1 MHNPGKTFRE
11 LLRTEPYLFTGGVY
25 SPLDAQIAERVGMK
39 SIYLSGYSMA
49 LANGW
54 PDMGFLTQ
62 TEVAR
67 IGAHGRQRRGDS
79 RSSPMPTT
87 AMATRSRPS
96 APCRST
102 CAERRGRFHIED
114 QVFPKRCGHIA
125 GKTII
130 PLDQAVGKYRAAI
143 DTRDRLNP
151 DFVIIARTDAFG
163 AVGGSLEETIRRGR
177 AYADAGVD
185 LVWPEL
191 SSARREPAVAFAKAM
206 RESHPNTPLAFNYS
220 SSFKW
225 HKDPNPFTFAEL
237 GELNY
242 KFIFITLFAAH
253 AGMYAVWN
261 AMEELVK
268 DQEQAQWRLEKT
280 KVGHPTESHHVMARV
295 SAVPGAGEALHPG
308 ERRAHQGFGGVR
320 RQADALRV
328 GPRPARRDRLG
339 HGPRPVD
346 PIDSQTGRR
355 RPPRALPVDLR
366 DAGPIDRFAGGLD
379 VLHVHVGILGPHGAV
394 RPPRHAAHHP
404 PVRQSLVH
412 EGEDGLAVNRGGRSS
427 SIPRRTR

>member
-1 MHNPGKTFRE
+1 MSICDNPGQTFRE

-67 IGAHGRQRRGDS
+67 IGAMVASAVEIPVIADADDGYGNALSTIRTVQEYV
-79 RSSPMPTT
+79 RSGV
-87 AMATRSRPS
+87 A
-96 APCRST
+96 
-102 CAERRGRFHIED
+102 GIHIED

-143 DTRDRLNP
+143 DTRNRLNP
-151 DFVIIARTDAFG
+151 DFVIIARTDAYG
-163 AVGGSLEETIRRGR
+163 AVGGSLEEAIRRGR

-191 SSARREPAVAFAKAM
+191 SSADREPAIAFAKAM
-206 RESHPNTPLAFNYS
+206 RESHPNLRLAFNYS

-237 GELNY
+237 GELGY
-242 KFIFITLFAAH
+242 RFIFITLFAAH

-295 SAVPGAGEALHPG
+295 SHFQELEKRYIPGSDERIKGSAGY
-308 ERRAHQGFGGVR
+308 
-320 RQADALRV
+320 D
-328 GPRPARRDRLG
+328 D
-339 HGPRPVD
+339 
-346 PIDSQTGRR
+346 
-355 RPPRALPVDLR
+355 
-366 DAGPIDRFAGGLD
+366 
-379 VLHVHVGILGPHGAV
+379 
-394 RPPRHAAHHP
+394 
-404 PVRQSLVH
+404 
-412 EGEDGLAVNRGGRSS
+412 NRMH
-427 SIPRRTR
+427 

>member
-1 MHNPGKTFRE
+1 MPSPGRTFRD

-25 SPLDAQIAERVGMK
+25 SPLDAQIAQRVGLK

-67 IGAHGRQRRGDS
+67 IGALVASAVDIPVIADADDGYGNALSTIRTVQEYV
-79 RSSPMPTT
+79 RSGV
-87 AMATRSRPS
+87 A
-96 APCRST
+96 
-102 CAERRGRFHIED
+102 GIHIED

-125 GKTII
+125 GKTIVSEA
-130 PLDQAVGKYRAAI
+130 QAVGKYRAAVE
-143 DTRDRLNP
+143 TRDRLNP
-151 DFVIIARTDAFG
+151 DFVIIARTDAYG
-163 AVGGSLEETIRRGR
+163 AVGGSLDEAIRRGR

-191 SSARREPAVAFAKAM
+191 SSPDREPAVAFARAM
-206 RESHPNTPLAFNYS
+206 RQSHPSTPLAFNYS

-237 GELNY
+237 GELGY

-295 SAVPGAGEALHPG
+295 SHFQELEKRYIPGSDERIKGSAGFDEKRMH
-308 ERRAHQGFGGVR
+308 
-320 RQADALRV
+320 
-328 GPRPARRDRLG
+328 
-339 HGPRPVD
+339 
-346 PIDSQTGRR
+346 
-355 RPPRALPVDLR
+355 
-366 DAGPIDRFAGGLD
+366 
-379 VLHVHVGILGPHGAV
+379 
-394 RPPRHAAHHP
+394 
-404 PVRQSLVH
+404 
-412 EGEDGLAVNRGGRSS
+412 
-427 SIPRRTR
+427 

>member
-1 MHNPGKTFRE
+1 MQNTGKVFRE

-67 IGAHGRQRRGDS
+67 IAAMVAAAVEIPIIADADDGYGNALSTIRTVQEFV
-79 RSSPMPTT
+79 RSGV
-87 AMATRSRPS
+87 AG
-96 APCRST
+96 C
-102 CAERRGRFHIED
+102 HIED

-130 PLDQAVGKYRAAI
+130 PLEQAVGKYRAAI
-143 DTRDRLNP
+143 DTRNRLNP
-151 DFVIIARTDAFG
+151 DFVIVARTDAFG
-163 AVGGSLEETIRRGR
+163 AVGGSLDEAIRRGR

-191 SSARREPAVAFAKAM
+191 SSAEREPAVAFARAM
-206 RESHPNTPLAFNYS
+206 RESHPHVPLAFNYS

-237 GELNY
+237 GELGY

-295 SAVPGAGEALHPG
+295 NDFQELEKKYIPGSDERIKGSA
-308 ERRAHQGFGGVR
+308 GF
-320 RQADALRV
+320 D
-328 GPRPARRDRLG
+328 
-339 HGPRPVD
+339 
-346 PIDSQTGRR
+346 DSRM
-355 RPPRALPVDLR
+355 
-366 DAGPIDRFAGGLD
+366 
-379 VLHVHVGILGPHGAV
+379 H
-394 RPPRHAAHHP
+394 
-404 PVRQSLVH
+404 
-412 EGEDGLAVNRGGRSS
+412 
-427 SIPRRTR
+427 

>member
-1 MHNPGKTFRE
+1 MDNPGQTFRE

-67 IGAHGRQRRGDS
+67 IGAMVASAVEIPVIADADDGYGNALSTIRTVQEYV
-79 RSSPMPTT
+79 RSGV
-87 AMATRSRPS
+87 A
-96 APCRST
+96 
-102 CAERRGRFHIED
+102 GIHIED

-143 DTRDRLNP
+143 DTRNRLNP
-151 DFVIIARTDAFG
+151 DFVIIARTDAYG
-163 AVGGSLEETIRRGR
+163 AVGGSLEEAIRRGR

-191 SSARREPAVAFAKAM
+191 SSADREPAVAFAKAM
-206 RESHPNTPLAFNYS
+206 RESHPNLRLAFNYS

-237 GELNY
+237 GELGY
-242 KFIFITLFAAH
+242 RFIFITLFAAH

-295 SAVPGAGEALHPG
+295 SHFQELEKRYIPGSDERIKGSAGYDD
-308 ERRAHQGFGGVR
+308 RRMH
-320 RQADALRV
+320 
-328 GPRPARRDRLG
+328 
-339 HGPRPVD
+339 
-346 PIDSQTGRR
+346 
-355 RPPRALPVDLR
+355 
-366 DAGPIDRFAGGLD
+366 
-379 VLHVHVGILGPHGAV
+379 
-394 RPPRHAAHHP
+394 
-404 PVRQSLVH
+404 
-412 EGEDGLAVNRGGRSS
+412 
-427 SIPRRTR
+427 

>member
-1 MHNPGKTFRE
+1 MRNPGKAFRD

-25 SPLDAQIAERVGMK
+25 SPLDAQIAERVGLT
-39 SIYLSGYSMA
+39 SVYLSGYSMA

-67 IGAHGRQRRGDS
+67 IAAMVAAAVEIPIIADADDGYGNALSTIRTVQEFV
-79 RSSPMPTT
+79 RSGV
-87 AMATRSRPS
+87 AG
-96 APCRST
+96 C
-102 CAERRGRFHIED
+102 HVED

-125 GKTII
+125 GKTIV
-130 PLDQAVGKYRAAI
+130 PLEQAVGKYRAAV

-163 AVGGSLEETIRRGR
+163 AVGGSLDEAIRRGR

-191 SSARREPAVAFAKAM
+191 SSPEREPAVAFAKAM
-206 RESHPNTPLAFNYS
+206 RQSHPGLPLAFNYS

-225 HKDPNPFTFAEL
+225 HKDANPFTFAEL
-237 GELNY
+237 GELGY

-295 SAVPGAGEALHPG
+295 NHFQELEKQYIPGSDERIKGSA
-308 ERRAHQGFGGVR
+308 GFDDHR
-320 RQADALRV
+320 M
-328 GPRPARRDRLG
+328 
-339 HGPRPVD
+339 H
-346 PIDSQTGRR
+346 
-355 RPPRALPVDLR
+355 
-366 DAGPIDRFAGGLD
+366 
-379 VLHVHVGILGPHGAV
+379 
-394 RPPRHAAHHP
+394 
-404 PVRQSLVH
+404 
-412 EGEDGLAVNRGGRSS
+412 
-427 SIPRRTR
+427 

>member
-1 MHNPGKTFRE
+1 MHNPGATFRD
-11 LLRTEPYLFTGGVY
+11 LLRSEPYLFTGGVY

-67 IGAHGRQRRGDS
+67 IGAMVASAVEIPVIADADDGYGNALSTIRTVQEYV
-79 RSSPMPTT
+79 RSGV
-87 AMATRSRPS
+87 A
-96 APCRST
+96 
-102 CAERRGRFHIED
+102 GIHIED

-130 PLDQAVGKYRAAI
+130 PLEAAVGKYRAAI
-143 DTRDRLNP
+143 DTRNQLNP
-151 DFVIIARTDAFG
+151 DFVIIARTDAYG
-163 AVGGSLEETIRRGR
+163 AVGGSLEEAIRRGR

-191 SSARREPAVAFAKAM
+191 SSPDREPAVAFAKAM
-206 RESHPNTPLAFNYS
+206 RQSHPNLPLAFNYS

-225 HKDPNPFTFAEL
+225 HKDPNPFTFREL
-237 GELNY
+237 GELGY
-242 KFIFITLFAAH
+242 KFIFITIFAAH

-268 DQEQAQWRLEKT
+268 DEEQAQWRLEKT

-295 SAVPGAGEALHPG
+295 SHFQELEKRYIPGSDERIKGSAGFDEH
-308 ERRAHQGFGGVR
+308 RMH
-320 RQADALRV
+320 
-328 GPRPARRDRLG
+328 
-339 HGPRPVD
+339 
-346 PIDSQTGRR
+346 
-355 RPPRALPVDLR
+355 
-366 DAGPIDRFAGGLD
+366 
-379 VLHVHVGILGPHGAV
+379 
-394 RPPRHAAHHP
+394 
-404 PVRQSLVH
+404 
-412 EGEDGLAVNRGGRSS
+412 
-427 SIPRRTR
+427 

>member
-1 MHNPGKTFRE
+1 MHNPGKTFRD
-11 LLRTEPYLFTGGVY
+11 LLRSEPYLFTGGVY

-67 IGAHGRQRRGDS
+67 IAAMVAAAVEIPIIADADDGYGNALSTIRTVQEFV
-79 RSSPMPTT
+79 RSGV
-87 AMATRSRPS
+87 AG
-96 APCRST
+96 C
-102 CAERRGRFHIED
+102 HIED

-130 PLDQAVGKYRAAI
+130 PLDQAVGKYRAAV
-143 DTRDRLNP
+143 DTRNRLNP
-151 DFVIIARTDAFG
+151 DFVIIARTDAYG
-163 AVGGSLEETIRRGR
+163 AVGGSLEEAIRRGR

-191 SSARREPAVAFAKAM
+191 SSPEREPAVAFARAM
-206 RESHPNTPLAFNYS
+206 RESHPDLPLAFNYS

-225 HKDPNPFTFAEL
+225 HKDPNPFTFKEL
-237 GELNY
+237 GELGY
-242 KFIFITLFAAH
+242 RFIFITLFAAH

-261 AMEELVK
+261 AMEELVQ

-295 SAVPGAGEALHPG
+295 NHFQELEKRYIPGSG
-308 ERRAHQGFGGVR
+308 ERIKGSAGF
-320 RQADALRV
+320 
-328 GPRPARRDRLG
+328 
-339 HGPRPVD
+339 H
-346 PIDSQTGRR
+346 
-355 RPPRALPVDLR
+355 
-366 DAGPIDRFAGGLD
+366 
-379 VLHVHVGILGPHGAV
+379 
-394 RPPRHAAHHP
+394 
-404 PVRQSLVH
+404 
-412 EGEDGLAVNRGGRSS
+412 
-427 SIPRRTR
+427 

>member
-1 MHNPGKTFRE
+1 MPSPGKTFRE

-25 SPLDAQIAERVGMK
+25 SPLDAQIAQRVGLK

-67 IGAHGRQRRGDS
+67 IGALVASAVEIPVIADADDGYGNALSTIRTVQEYV
-79 RSSPMPTT
+79 RSGV
-87 AMATRSRPS
+87 A
-96 APCRST
+96 
-102 CAERRGRFHIED
+102 GIHIED

-125 GKTII
+125 GKTIVSEA
-130 PLDQAVGKYRAAI
+130 QAVGKYRAAVE
-143 DTRDRLNP
+143 TRDRLNP
-151 DFVIIARTDAFG
+151 DFVIIARTDAYG
-163 AVGGSLEETIRRGR
+163 AVGGSLDEAIRRGR
-177 AYADAGVD
+177 AYADAGAD

-191 SSARREPAVAFAKAM
+191 SSPDREPAVAFARAM
-206 RESHPNTPLAFNYS
+206 RESHPATPLAFNYS

-225 HKDPNPFTFAEL
+225 HKDPNSFTFAEL
-237 GELNY
+237 GELGY

-295 SAVPGAGEALHPG
+295 SHFQELEKRYIPGSDERIKGSAGFDEKRMH
-308 ERRAHQGFGGVR
+308 
-320 RQADALRV
+320 
-328 GPRPARRDRLG
+328 
-339 HGPRPVD
+339 
-346 PIDSQTGRR
+346 
-355 RPPRALPVDLR
+355 
-366 DAGPIDRFAGGLD
+366 
-379 VLHVHVGILGPHGAV
+379 
-394 RPPRHAAHHP
+394 
-404 PVRQSLVH
+404 
-412 EGEDGLAVNRGGRSS
+412 
-427 SIPRRTR
+427 

>member
-1 MHNPGKTFRE
+1 MDNPGKTFRE

-49 LANGW
+49 LASGW

-67 IGAHGRQRRGDS
+67 IGAMVAGAVDIPVIADADDGYGNALSTIRTVQEYV
-79 RSSPMPTT
+79 RSGV
-87 AMATRSRPS
+87 A
-96 APCRST
+96 
-102 CAERRGRFHIED
+102 GIHIED

-125 GKTII
+125 GKTIV
-130 PLDQAVGKYRAAI
+130 PLDQAVGKYRAAL

-191 SSARREPAVAFAKAM
+191 SSADREPAVAFARAM
-206 RESHPNTPLAFNYS
+206 RQSHPDTPLAFNYS

-225 HKDPNPFTFAEL
+225 HKDPSPFTFAEL
-237 GELNY
+237 GELGY
-242 KFIFITLFAAH
+242 RFIFITLFAAH

-295 SAVPGAGEALHPG
+295 SHFQELEKRYIPGSDERIRGSAGY
-308 ERRAHQGFGGVR
+308 
-320 RQADALRV
+320 D
-328 GPRPARRDRLG
+328 
-339 HGPRPVD
+339 
-346 PIDSQTGRR
+346 DSRM
-355 RPPRALPVDLR
+355 
-366 DAGPIDRFAGGLD
+366 
-379 VLHVHVGILGPHGAV
+379 H
-394 RPPRHAAHHP
+394 
-404 PVRQSLVH
+404 
-412 EGEDGLAVNRGGRSS
+412 
-427 SIPRRTR
+427 

>member
-1 MHNPGKTFRE
+1 MPSPGRTFRD

-25 SPLDAQIAERVGMK
+25 SPLDAQIAQRVGLK

-67 IGAHGRQRRGDS
+67 IGALVASAVEIPVIADADDGYGNALSTIRTVQEYV
-79 RSSPMPTT
+79 RSGV
-87 AMATRSRPS
+87 A
-96 APCRST
+96 
-102 CAERRGRFHIED
+102 GIHIED

-125 GKTII
+125 GKTIVSEA
-130 PLDQAVGKYRAAI
+130 QAVGKYRAAVE
-143 DTRDRLNP
+143 TRDRLNP
-151 DFVIIARTDAFG
+151 DFVIIARTDAYG
-163 AVGGSLEETIRRGR
+163 AVGGSLDEAIRRGR
-177 AYADAGVD
+177 AYADAGAD

-191 SSARREPAVAFAKAM
+191 SSPDREPAVAFARAM
-206 RESHPNTPLAFNYS
+206 RQSHPGTPLAFNYS

-237 GELNY
+237 GELGY

-295 SAVPGAGEALHPG
+295 SHFQELEKRYIPGSDERIKGSAGFDEKRMH
-308 ERRAHQGFGGVR
+308 
-320 RQADALRV
+320 
-328 GPRPARRDRLG
+328 
-339 HGPRPVD
+339 
-346 PIDSQTGRR
+346 
-355 RPPRALPVDLR
+355 
-366 DAGPIDRFAGGLD
+366 
-379 VLHVHVGILGPHGAV
+379 
-394 RPPRHAAHHP
+394 
-404 PVRQSLVH
+404 
-412 EGEDGLAVNRGGRSS
+412 
-427 SIPRRTR
+427 

>member
-1 MHNPGKTFRE
+1 MLNPGKTFRD
-11 LLRTEPYLFTGGVY
+11 LLRTEPYLYTGGVY

-67 IGAHGRQRRGDS
+67 IAAMVASAVEIPVIADADDGYGNALSTIRTVQEFV
-79 RSSPMPTT
+79 RSGV
-87 AMATRSRPS
+87 AG
-96 APCRST
+96 C
-102 CAERRGRFHIED
+102 HIED

-143 DTRDRLNP
+143 DTRNRLNP

-163 AVGGSLEETIRRGR
+163 AVGGSLDEAIRRGR

-191 SSARREPAVAFAKAM
+191 SSPEREPAVAFAKAM
-206 RESHPNTPLAFNYS
+206 RESHPTLPLAFNYS

-225 HKDPNPFTFAEL
+225 HKDANPFTFAEL
-237 GELNY
+237 GELGY

-261 AMEELVK
+261 AMEELAK

-295 SAVPGAGEALHPG
+295 NHFQELEKKYIPGSDERIKGSA
-308 ERRAHQGFGGVR
+308 GF
-320 RQADALRV
+320 D
-328 GPRPARRDRLG
+328 
-339 HGPRPVD
+339 
-346 PIDSQTGRR
+346 DSRM
-355 RPPRALPVDLR
+355 
-366 DAGPIDRFAGGLD
+366 
-379 VLHVHVGILGPHGAV
+379 H
-394 RPPRHAAHHP
+394 
-404 PVRQSLVH
+404 
-412 EGEDGLAVNRGGRSS
+412 
-427 SIPRRTR
+427 